1 MAQNKIGARAAR
13 STLIITLIII
23 VSKLVGF
30 VREMVFAA
38 YFGTGA
44 ISDAYTNANSV
55 VNILILLFSAC
66 ISSTFIPIYL
76 KTKRLEGPGR
86 GQPLR
91 QQCHDGVCRGGHCGG
106 GAGVLFCAG
115 DL

>member
-44 ISDAYTNANSV
+44 ISDA
-55 VNILILLFSAC
+55 
-66 ISSTFIPIYL
+66 
-76 KTKRLEGPGR
+76 
-86 GQPLR
+86 
-91 QQCHDGVCRGGHCGG
+91 
-106 GAGVLFCAG
+106 
-115 DL
+115 